1 MFIDIN
7 NNMELLGTG
16 CLGGSGIAKKRIQG
30 DSQVY
35 RIHVKS
41 RLFQSAVNVQ

>member
-7 NNMELLGTG
+7 NNMELLGAG
-16 CLGGSGIAKKRIQG
+16 CCGGGGIATKSIQG

-41 RLFQSAVNVQ
+41 RLFRSAVNVQ